1 MIYVTGGAGF
11 IGSAVIWEL
20 NKNGIT
26 DIVVVDHLGESDKW
40 KNLTPLKV
48 EDYIDKFRFLEML
61 KNEKFY
67 KTGNDAIVHMGACS
81 TTTEKDA
88 SYLFEN
94 NFNYTKQ
101 IMEWQFKNTSWK
113 VIYASS
119 AATYGNDQNGF
130 IDDINALHSLK
141 PLNKYAYSKHLV
153 DINNYHNKRFSR
165 LVGLKFFNVF
175 GPNEYHK
182 GDMASFIY
190 NAYHQILRKEYRIQL
205 FSSTTNQLT
214 LSRDFIY
221 IKDVVKVILFFLEN
235 PDIDGLFNV
244 GTGLSHTWEDIVLEL
259 SDLLN
264 ITSVVRNIP
273 IPPNIDKQYQYYTKA
288 DLNNLRLA
296 GYDKQFMSLS
306 DSMKDYVTNYLQKND
321 KRLTIN

>member
-1 MIYVTGGAGF
+1 MLYVTGGAGF

-20 NKNGIT
+20 NKKGVT
-26 DIVVVDHLGESDKW
+26 DIVVVDCLGESDKW
-40 KNLTPLKV
+40 KNLVPLKF

-61 KNEKFY
+61 KNEEICH
-67 KTGNDAIVHMGACS
+67 TGTDAIVHMGACS
-81 TTTEKDA
+81 STTEKDA

-101 IMEWQFKNTSWK
+101 IMQWQDNNRSWK

-119 AATYGNDQNGF
+119 AATYGNGQNGF
-130 IDDINALHSLK
+130 VDDINTLHLLR
-141 PLNKYAYSKHLV
+141 PLNKYAYSKHLADV
-153 DINNYHNKRFSR
+153 NNYHNTRFDH

-182 GDMASFIY
+182 GDMTSFIY
-190 NAYHQILRKEYRIQL
+190 DVYHQISRGQHLIRL
-205 FSSTTNQLT
+205 FNSPIKHLT

-235 PDIDGLFNV
+235 PEINGLFNV
-244 GTGLSHTWEDIVLEL
+244 GTGLSHTWEDIVTEMA
-259 SDLLN
+259 DLLD
-264 ITSVVRNIP
+264 ITCIVKNIP
-273 IPPNIDKQYQYYTKA
+273 IPSKLDEQYQIYTKA
-288 DLNNLRLA
+288 DLTNLRLV

-306 DSMKDYVTNYLQKND
+306 DSIKDYVTNYLQKND
-321 KRLTIN
+321 KRLTI